1 MIGQRML
8 WYQIIYRKG
17 CKKATY
23 YKWIFNYI
31 QCYVSKCWKI
41 LRLYSSSSKHPE
53 TSCSSAWFYW
63 QDCTNCRSNHPQ
75 TSTYILELC
84 SYACHWYP
92 FWYDSTQGFHCERMA
107 QPEFLMNPWFG
118 NWLMMETGN
127 YRHAHFISLLSFQSL
142 TWRAQPRRSR
152 DQKQHYCHDCPA
164 RGHLTWIDLATGRQ
178 RTKQVLRLKNVK
190 ESGWKQKYIYL
201 YYIIYDILY
210 ISYIIYIIYIHRY
223 T

>member
-1 MIGQRML
+1 MSNTIIAATPAPNRETPKRVQQMIGQRML

-127 YRHAHFISLLSFQSL
+127 YRHAHLTSQFSVADVESTATALTRPKATLLSRLSC
-142 TWRAQPRRSR
+142 RE
-152 DQKQHYCHDCPA
+152 
-164 RGHLTWIDLATGRQ
+164 
-178 RTKQVLRLKNVK
+178 QVLWLKNVK
-190 ESGWKQKYIYL
+190 ESGWKQTDINIYL
-201 YYIIYDILY
+201 
-210 ISYIIYIIYIHRY
+210 
-223 T
+223 